1 MLETGFHQG
10 AGLQGLASHT
20 APRLV
25 AMASHGDRASELPLL
40 WDLCAAWT
48 ELGYPVVVL
57 DATHS
62 ETPQQP
68 GLQQLLDPRSRSEE
82 LPRET
87 ADMAWPIYPAGLGLR
102 QLFAGA
108 DRTGYAQPM
117 GQLEQLFQ
125 NYDVVLLYAPAA
137 LLAERLPG
145 SGIAP
150 LLTVSATGSSV
161 LTAYQ
166 AIKSLLINGRLQP
179 TIVSMVDTSDQSS
192 KTCGLNLNKSLQDCA
207 RSFLGQQ
214 VNTLCVDMRATSD
227 PALRDVNRLAL
238 RLLESGAMQSW
249 EDARPGWHAT
259 MPGHDSAMRSH

>member
-10 AGLQGLASHT
+10 AGLQGLAAHT

-68 GLQQLLDPRSRSEE
+68 GLQQLLDPQCRTEE
-82 LPRET
+82 LPREA
-87 ADMAWPIYPAGLGLR
+87 ADMAWPIHPAGLGLR
-102 QLFAGA
+102 QLFTGS
-108 DRTGYAQPM
+108 DQTGYAQAM

-137 LLAERLPG
+137 LLAERLPD

-166 AIKSLLINGRLQP
+166 ALKSLLINGRLQP
-179 TIVSMVDTSDQSS
+179 TIVSMVDASDHSS
-192 KTCGLNLNKSLQDCA
+192 KACGENLNKSLQDCA
-207 RSFLGQQ
+207 RSFLGRQ
-214 VNTLCVDMRATSD
+214 VHTLCVDMHPASD

-238 RLLESGAMQSW
+238 RLLESGTTQPW
-249 EDARPGWHAT
+249 ESARAGWHGAL
-259 MPGHDSAMRSH
+259 PGHDSAMRSH

>member
-25 AMASHGDRASELPLL
+25 AMASHGDRPSELPLL

-57 DATHS
+57 DATHN

-68 GLQQLLDPRSRSEE
+68 GLQQLLAPECRSEE
-82 LPRET
+82 PPREA

-102 QLFAGA
+102 QLFAGS
-108 DRTGYAQPM
+108 DQTGYAQPM

-166 AIKSLLINGRLQP
+166 ALKSLLINGRLQP
-179 TIVSMVDTSDQSS
+179 TIVSMVDASDQSS
-192 KTCGLNLNKSLQDCA
+192 KACGQNLNKSLQDCA
-207 RSFLGQQ
+207 RSFLGRQ
-214 VNTLCVDMRATSD
+214 VNTLCVDMHPASD

-238 RLLESGAMQSW
+238 RLLESAVTQPW
-249 EDARPGWHAT
+249 ESARPDWHAA
-259 MPGHDSAMRSH
+259 HDSAMRSH